1 MENSFVLIVLMF
13 AALATGGLL
22 VNWIGLGRAMSR
34 LSVSAY
40 VEFHQHTN
48 RTFNPYMPTVVIGAL
63 AGGVGLA
70 AIYGAHSIPGQLAA
84 AGAICYALVLI
95 IALSTDVRINHQ
107 IASWSIHDPPRE
119 WAQIRARWIR
129 FHVIRTLFSIPA
141 LAIYLLAIMSNT
153 SPQ

>member
-1 MENSFVLIVLMF
+1 MENSFVVIVLLF

-48 RTFNPYMPTVVIGAL
+48 RTFNPYMPIVVIGAL
-63 AGGVGLA
+63 AGGVALA

-95 IALSTDVRINHQ
+95 IARSTDVRINHQ
-107 IASWSIHDPPRE
+107 IASWSIQSPPRE

-129 FHVIRTLFSIPA
+129 FHIIRTLFSVPA
-141 LAIYLLAIMSNT
+141 FVVYLLAVMSNT
-153 SPQ
+153 SHQ